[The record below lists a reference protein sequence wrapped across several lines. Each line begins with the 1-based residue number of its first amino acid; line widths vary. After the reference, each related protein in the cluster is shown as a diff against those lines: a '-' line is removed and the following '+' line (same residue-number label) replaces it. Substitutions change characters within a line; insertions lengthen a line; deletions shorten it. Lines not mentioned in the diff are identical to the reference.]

1 MAKQKKPQRKFVTI
15 SLPRE
20 LVEEI
25 DDVLS
30 SGHAYESR
38 PEFVKDA
45 VRRRIEELRQRPRFI
60 NLNPNG
66 DFPAD
71 SVKIWDR
78 ELEGTGRVVEVFF
91 SRDGARCSY
100 CERSDCIHV
109 RHAWNIPYVATQLI
123 IHGLRPPKLRW
134 DIDSRSEAM

>member
-1 MAKQKKPQRKFVTI
+1 MMEKRKKGVRKFVTI

-25 DDVLS
+25 DEILD

-38 PEFVKDA
+38 PEFIKDA
-45 VRRRIEELRQRPRFI
+45 VRRRIEELRRRPRLVH
-60 NLNPNG
+60 LNPNG

-78 ELEGTGRVVEVFF
+78 ELEGSGRMVEVYF
-91 SRDGARCSY
+91 SRGGARCSY
-100 CERSDCIHV
+100 CERSDCVHV
-109 RHAWNIPYVATQLI
+109 RYAWNVPYVATQLV

-134 DIDSRSEAM
+134 EAEAV